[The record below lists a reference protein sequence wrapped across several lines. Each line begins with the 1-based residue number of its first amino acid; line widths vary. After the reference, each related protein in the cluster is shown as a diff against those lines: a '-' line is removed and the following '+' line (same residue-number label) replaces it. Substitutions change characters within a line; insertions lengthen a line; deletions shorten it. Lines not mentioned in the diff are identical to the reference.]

1 MVKIMA
7 HDVFISYSSDDKT
20 TADAICHVLEEN
32 NVRCWIAPRNI
43 TSGKP
48 FAEEIMDGLL
58 AAKIVVLVF
67 SESSQNSPYVNNE
80 IDTAFSNNKPI
91 LSFKIDEFM
100 PENRMEFF
108 LRNNHWLEAYPEP
121 EKVFET
127 LVHDVKL
134 LCEEEENKTPDPGD
148 EKPEKQRRTP
158 DPQPHNGGSI
168 SKTKLAIGAV
178 VLILAVALV
187 GMFAMGNTT
196 SDVASEDTGF
206 DIKIS
211 NVTIEESEPG
221 SIESNIW
228 KYSYD
233 VYGSVNYEQD
243 NISGYEVQVKFY
255 DASNSM
261 VESDKAMLERIDK
274 GSDESLCSVTTKEDS
289 ITKVVAEIVDSGGK
303 SLAQSEYSLA

>member
-1 MVKIMA
+1 MA

-100 PENRMEFF
+100 PEKRMEFF

-134 LCEEEENKTPDPGD
+134 LCEEEENKPQIP
-148 EKPEKQRRTP
+148 KPEKHKEKRTAE
-158 DPQPHNGGSI
+158 QHNEGAL
-168 SKTKLAIGAV
+168 SKYKLPIAALALIIV
-178 VLILAVALV
+178 VGLV
-187 GMFAMGNTT
+187 GMFAMGNT
-196 SDVASEDTGF
+196 SDVVSEDTGF
-206 DIKIS
+206 EIEIS
-211 NVTIEESEPG
+211 NVTVEESEPG
-221 SIESNIW
+221 TIESNIW

-233 VYGSVNYEQD
+233 VYGTVNYDQD
-243 NISGYEVQVKFY
+243 DVSDYKVEAKFC
-255 DASNSM
+255 DASNGI
-261 VESDKAMLERIDK
+261 VESDDKILEKIDK
-274 GSDESLCSVTTKEDS
+274 GTEESLCSVTTKDDS
-289 ITKVVAEIVDSGGK
+289 IKKVVAEIVDGNGK
-303 SLAQSEYSLA
+303 SVAQAEYSIA